1 MCIGG
6 DGEAPLARGMWP
18 MPPPIGGEGDAPF
31 ARGTC
36 IGAVAVGSPR
46 PARSGQLPGCGAKGS
61 AADGGGAPANGSPS
75 GTPPS
80 AVGGVFWPPGPASD
94 GPGGSAAPGRRTQP
108 AEPRLRLPSGSSSPA
123 PTAAEFSAPPLPFV
137 PA

>member
-61 AADGGGAPANGSPS
+61 AADGGGAPANGGPS

-80 AVGGVFWPPGPASD
+80 AVGGRVRGPARRATD
-94 GPGGSAAPGRRTQP
+94 PAAARRPGAAPSR
-108 AEPRLRLPSGSSSPA
+108 PSRG
-123 PTAAEFSAPPLPFV
+123 
-137 PA
+137 